1 MIDAGRIAA
10 TMMAALHGM
19 KAGAADPAT
28 YAATVARL
36 AALFGR
42 GLRV

>member
-1 MIDAGRIAA
+1 
-10 TMMAALHGM
+10 MAALHGM

-28 YAATVARL
+28 YAATVVRL

-42 GLRV
+42 GLQVRIHGAP